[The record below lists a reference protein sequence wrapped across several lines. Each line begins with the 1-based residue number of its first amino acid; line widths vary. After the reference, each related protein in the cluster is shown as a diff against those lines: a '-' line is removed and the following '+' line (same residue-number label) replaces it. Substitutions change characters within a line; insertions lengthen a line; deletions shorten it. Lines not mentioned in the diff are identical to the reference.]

1 MEFIVE
7 NLTTRYD
14 TSKGA
19 VHALEDVNFSL
30 NDGESL
36 GIAGESACGKTTLG
50 LSIIRMV
57 LNGKINSGRIIFEK
71 KPILEITESEFND
84 EIRWKKI
91 SMVFQGAMNSLDPVF
106 SINEQFIQILK
117 EHHVDGDYDRII
129 LDSIFSVNLD
139 KNILKKFPHELSG
152 GMKQRVVIAM
162 ALLLKP
168 KFVIAD
174 EPTTALDVLVQS
186 QIINLLKKLKKDGL
200 SLMLI
205 SHDLAIISE
214 IAEKIGIMYGGRMVE
229 FGKSIDV
236 YKNPKHPYTKALL
249 ESIPSIKKETKP
261 LYIKGTPP
269 NLLNPKPGCSFFDRC
284 PEAMEKCK
292 KDPPRFK
299 TDSGYVECWIYEQ

>member
-1 MEFIVE
+1 MEFVVE

-14 TSKGA
+14 TSKGL
-19 VHALEDVNFSL
+19 VHAVEDVSFSL

-50 LSIIRMV
+50 LSIIRMI
-57 LNGKINSGRIIFEK
+57 LNGKINSGRIIFGGK
-71 KPILEITESEFND
+71 SILDLSESQFNH
-84 EIRWKKI
+84 EMRWKEI
-91 SMVFQGAMNSLDPVF
+91 SIVFQGAMNSLDPVF
-106 SINEQFIQILK
+106 SINEQFIQVLK
-117 EHHVDGDYDRII
+117 EHNVVGNYDKLI
-129 LDSIFSVNLD
+129 LDSILSVNLD
-139 KNILKKFPHELSG
+139 KTILKKFPHELSG

-168 KFVIAD
+168 KLVIAD
-174 EPTTALDVLVQS
+174 EPTTALDVLIQS
-186 QIINLLKKLKKDGL
+186 QIINLLKELKKNGL

-229 FGKSIDV
+229 FGKSSDV

-249 ESIPSIKKETKP
+249 QSIPSIKKELKP
-261 LYIKGTPP
+261 TYIEGTPP
-269 NLLNPKPGCSFFDRC
+269 NLLNPKSGCKFFDRC

-292 KDPPRFK
+292 KDPPKFK
-299 TDSGYVECWIYEQ
+299 TDSGYVECWIYE

>member
-1 MEFIVE
+1 MEFVVE

-14 TSKGA
+14 TSKGL
-19 VHALEDVNFSL
+19 VHAVEDVSFSL

-50 LSIIRMV
+50 LSIIRMI
-57 LNGKINSGRIIFEK
+57 LNGKINSGRIIFGGK
-71 KPILEITESEFND
+71 SILDLSESQFNH
-84 EIRWKKI
+84 EMRWKEI

-106 SINEQFIQILK
+106 SINEQFIQVLK
-117 EHHVDGDYDRII
+117 EHHVIGNYEKLI
-129 LDSIFSVNLD
+129 LDSILSVNLD
-139 KNILKKFPHELSG
+139 KTILKKFPHELSG

-168 KFVIAD
+168 KLVIAD
-174 EPTTALDVLVQS
+174 EPTTALDVLIQS
-186 QIINLLKKLKKDGL
+186 QIINLLKELKKDGL
-200 SLMLI
+200 SLILI

-229 FGKSIDV
+229 FGKSSDV

-249 ESIPSIKKETKP
+249 QSIPSIKKELKP
-261 LYIKGTPP
+261 AYIKGTPP
-269 NLLNPKPGCSFFDRC
+269 NLLNPKSGCKFFDRC

-292 KDPPRFK
+292 KDPPKFK
-299 TDSGYVECWIYEQ
+299 TDSGYVECWIYE